1 MEAPKAP
8 TPPINPYDGKS
19 GFLFD
24 SSEEHDEY
32 KEDYPRRMQEYKEAM
47 EKYKKDLAKY
57 YEYKANEKAE
67 EKYILDM
74 LGDITITKTPNV
86 STGEEELSD
95 IFNNV
100 SINEPPKI
108 IPTHGVWHRAHLD
121 ILTVIK
127 EKKDYNHLTP
137 KAKKLLNDVIDKRN
151 SNDNIMLHDGNQLW
165 SFYVSKTV
173 EHTNEDMRGY
183 LRNPL
188 IREAVKKA
196 RTKHGRT
203 KKGGSKRN
211 KIRRNRTL
219 RGGKD
224 RGSPTTRPT
233 YRASI
238 SREHFN
244 ELVRRNIERLARL
257 ERARLERERLERA
270 RLERERLAQEQQ
282 RRNNIF
288 GYQHLPTGQTALGAL
303 MDAQTERDRERER
316 EREN

>member
-8 TPPINPYDGKS
+8 KPPIDPFDGKYR
-19 GFLFD
+19 FVFD
-24 SSEEHDEY
+24 DEELNDLKEEY
-32 KEDYPRRMQEYKEAM
+32 PVRMQEYKESM

-67 EKYILDM
+67 EAEENRVLYE
-74 LGDITITKTPNV
+74 LGNISIDKTPNV
-86 STGEEELSD
+86 STGEEELS
-95 IFNNV
+95 
-100 SINEPPKI
+100 NETPKI
-108 IPTHGVWHRAHLD
+108 IPTHGVWYKAHLN
-121 ILTVIK
+121 ILNIIK
-127 EKKDYNHLTP
+127 DNKDYNYLTTM
-137 KAKKLLNDVIDKRN
+137 AKKLLNDVIDKRN

-165 SFYVSKTV
+165 SFYVSKTF
-173 EHTNEDMRGY
+173 EHNNEDMRGY
-183 LRNPL
+183 LRDSL

-196 RTKHGRT
+196 RTKHDRTKHRRT

-211 KIRRNRTL
+211 KIRRKRTL

-257 ERARLERERLERA
+257 EQERLARLER
-270 RLERERLAQEQQ
+270 Q

-288 GYQHLPTGQTALGAL
+288 GYQHLPTGQTALRAL

-316 EREN
+316 ERDRNRDRDN

>member
-165 SFYVSKTV
+165 SFYVSKTF
-173 EHTNEDMRGY
+173 EHNNEDMRGY

-196 RTKHGRT
+196 RTKHDRTKHGRT

-238 SREHFN
+238 SRELFN

-257 ERARLERERLERA
+257 EQ
-270 RLERERLAQEQQ
+270 ERLAQERQ

-288 GYQHLPTGQTALGAL
+288 GYQHLPTGQTALRAL

-316 EREN
+316 ERDRNRDRDN